1 MIIKID
7 WLRFAITASLVATIV
22 FTGTASSTAPI
33 FAGSEVVEFESV
45 SFTYT
50 PSPFKVK
57 QAKKLGIPV
66 EVKTE
71 PSVSLTGYLAKP
83 AGEEPRPAIVL
94 LHPCFG
100 ISRAEEM
107 WSDRLVS
114 WGYVVL
120 SVDSFTP
127 RGFDNVCDGQIG
139 GGATT
144 TPWRRALDAFGAK
157 RYLSTRSFVDPARI
171 AVMGMSHGG
180 WTVLETIK
188 QSTSEGLAMKP
199 FQAAIAFYPL
209 CSEPEPINTP
219 SLILTGD
226 MDQWFPAVLC
236 EQYLDKL
243 QPQHEIS
250 MKVFAGAY
258 HGFDIVGIDTIDTGY
273 IVRYNQKAADEAFR
287 MSREFLEEWL

>member
-1 MIIKID
+1 MTITNKM
-7 WLRFAITASLVATIV
+7 LRLVITTSIATAMVFAETAYSAD
-22 FTGTASSTAPI
+22 SI
-33 FAGSEVVEFESV
+33 FADAEVVEFESV

-57 QAKKLGIPV
+57 QAKKLGVPV

-71 PSVSLTGYLAKP
+71 PSVSLTGYLARP

-120 SVDSFTP
+120 SVDSFKP
-127 RGFDNVCDGQIG
+127 RGFDNICDSSQGYVR
-139 GGATT
+139 
-144 TPWRRALDAFGAK
+144 PWARALDAYGAK
-157 RYLSTRSFVDPARI
+157 QYLSTRPFVDSARI

-180 WTVLETIK
+180 NSVLEVIK
-188 QSTSEGLAMKP
+188 QSSSEGLAMKP

-209 CSEPEPINTP
+209 CSVPEPINTP

-226 MDQWFPAVLC
+226 MDQWNPAVLC

-243 QPQHEIS
+243 QPQHEIR

-258 HGFDIVGIDTIDTGY
+258 HAFDIVGLDTIDTGY

>member
-1 MIIKID
+1 M
-7 WLRFAITASLVATIV
+7 LRLVITTSIATAIV
-22 FTGTASSTAPI
+22 FAETAYSADSI
-33 FAGSEVVEFESV
+33 FAYEEIVEFESI

-50 PSPFKVK
+50 PSPFKVRR
-57 QAKKLGIPV
+57 AKKLGIPV

-71 PSVSLTGYLAKP
+71 PSVSLTGYLART

-94 LHPCFG
+94 LHSCFG
-100 ISRAEEM
+100 ISKAEKM
-107 WSDRLVS
+107 WSDRLVG

-127 RGFDNVCDGQIG
+127 RGFESVCDGQIG
-139 GGATT
+139 GGGTT

-209 CSEPEPINTP
+209 CSEPEPINIP

-226 MDQWFPAVLC
+226 MDQWNPAVLC
-236 EQYLDKL
+236 EQFLEKL
-243 QPQHEIS
+243 QPQHEIN
-250 MKVFAGAY
+250 MKSA
-258 HGFDIVGIDTIDTGY
+258 
-273 IVRYNQKAADEAFR
+273 
-287 MSREFLEEWL
+287 